1 MAVLRGI
8 AAEYGHEEN
17 LGGTQSAQTSTIET
31 RYRMNI
37 CMLTS
42 SYPKYPGE
50 TTAPFIEEI
59 AAGLAR
65 RGHAVHVVAP
75 FHRDIRRAPVER
87 GVHLHFYRYS
97 PLRALN
103 VYGYAESLQADV
115 GLRWVALAAAPLA
128 VGAGML
134 KMLRLTSA
142 ERRVQNIQQRQ
153 NSAGSLASTLSAPGS
168 TFDLIHAHWVLPN
181 GSPAA
186 LIARLRGLPLVV
198 SLHGSD
204 VYLAERAAPLAL
216 AAAATFRAAG
226 AVTACSS
233 DLQQRALRL
242 GARPGSVDVIPYG
255 VDAQAFQP
263 DPQAGALVRAE
274 LGLAPGTPLLV
285 TVSRLVYKKGLSYL
299 LEAFPRI
306 LAAHPN
312 AVLVIAGYGD
322 LRAELERRAT
332 ELGVAGSV
340 RFPGQLERQRAARY
354 VSAAD
359 VYVVPS
365 IRDQGGNIDG
375 LPNALLEGM
384 GAARPIVAS
393 CVAGIP
399 DVIGDGQHGLL
410 VPERDPAAL
419 AAAIGRLLGDCE
431 LAQRLG
437 AAARRRVLEELTW
450 DKTAERFE
458 RVYEKALSNAS

>member
-1 MAVLRGI
+1 
-8 AAEYGHEEN
+8 
-17 LGGTQSAQTSTIET
+17 
-31 RYRMNI
+31 
-37 CMLTS
+37 MLTS
-42 SYPKYPGE
+42 SYPKYVGE

-59 AAGLAR
+59 AAGLVR
-65 RGHAVHVVAP
+65 RGHNVHVVAP
-75 FHRDIRRAPVER
+75 FHPDIRRAPVER
-87 GVHLHFYRYS
+87 GVHLHFFRYS
-97 PLRALN
+97 PLPALN
-103 VYGYAESLQADV
+103 VYGYAESLKADV
-115 GLRWVALAAAPLA
+115 GLRWAAVGAAPLA
-128 VGAGML
+128 AGAGML
-134 KMLRLTSA
+134 EMLHLTKD
-142 ERRVQNIQQRQ
+142 ERPKTNGVE
-153 NSAGSLASTLSAPGS
+153 LSSPVVRRS
-168 TFDLIHAHWVLPN
+168 PFDVIHAHWVLPN

-186 LIARLRGLPLVV
+186 LVAWLRGLPLVV

-216 AAAATFRAAG
+216 AAAATLRAAG
-226 AVTACSS
+226 AVTACSG

-255 VDAQAFQP
+255 VDTQAFQP
-263 DPQAGALVRAE
+263 DPQAAALVRAE
-274 LGLAPGTPLLV
+274 LGLALATPLIV
-285 TVSRLVYKKGLSYL
+285 TVSRLVYKKGLTYL

-306 LAAHPN
+306 LAAHSN

-322 LRAELERRAT
+322 LRKELERRAT

-340 RFPGQLERQRAARY
+340 RFPGQLDRDRAARY
-354 VSAAD
+354 ISAAD

-393 CVAGIP
+393 RVAGIP
-399 DVIGDGQHGLL
+399 DVIRDGEHGLL

-419 AAAIGRLLGDCE
+419 AAAIGRLLEDCV
-431 LAQRLG
+431 LAQQLG

-458 RVYEKALSNAS
+458 RAYQKALGNTN

>member
-1 MAVLRGI
+1 
-8 AAEYGHEEN
+8 
-17 LGGTQSAQTSTIET
+17 
-31 RYRMNI
+31 MNI

-59 AAGLAR
+59 AAGLVR
-65 RGHAVHVVAP
+65 RGHTVHVVAP
-75 FHRDIRRAPVER
+75 FHRDVRRAPVER
-87 GVHLHFYRYS
+87 GVHLHFFRYS

-115 GLRWVALAAAPLA
+115 GLRGAALASAPLA
-128 VGAGML
+128 IGAGML
-134 KMLRLTSA
+134 AMLRLS
-142 ERRVQNIQQRQ
+142 
-153 NSAGSLASTLSAPGS
+153 
-168 TFDLIHAHWVLPN
+168 FDLIHAHWVLPN
-181 GSPAA
+181 GAPAA

-204 VYLAERAAPLAL
+204 VYLAERAAPLSL
-216 AAAATFRAAG
+216 AAAAIFRSAG
-226 AVTACSS
+226 AVTACSG

-242 GARPGSVDVIPYG
+242 GARPGSVAVIPYG
-255 VDAQAFQP
+255 VDTQAFQP
-263 DPQAGALVRAE
+263 DPCAGALVRSE
-274 LGLAPGTPLLV
+274 LSLAPDTPLIV
-285 TVSRLVYKKGLSYL
+285 TVSRLVYKKGLTYL
-299 LEAFPRI
+299 LDAFPPV
-306 LAAHPN
+306 LASHPS

-322 LRAELERRAT
+322 LRAELERRAV
-332 ELGVAGSV
+332 ELGIAASV
-340 RFPGQLERQRAARY
+340 RFPGQLDRARAARY

-365 IRDQGGNIDG
+365 IRDQRGNIDG

-393 CVAGIP
+393 RVAGIP
-399 DVIGDGQHGLL
+399 DVIADGEHGLL

-419 AAAIGRLLGDCE
+419 AVAISRLIDDRA

-437 AAARRRVLEELTW
+437 AAARRRVLSELTW
-450 DKTAERFE
+450 DMTAEKFE
-458 RVYEKALSNAS
+458 WAYDRAREGLSEGCALP